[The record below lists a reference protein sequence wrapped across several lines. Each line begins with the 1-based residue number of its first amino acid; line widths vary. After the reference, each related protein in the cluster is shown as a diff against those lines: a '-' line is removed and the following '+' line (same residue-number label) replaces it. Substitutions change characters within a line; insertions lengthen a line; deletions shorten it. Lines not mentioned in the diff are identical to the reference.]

1 MSKKFNRI
9 YVFVVFLFILMP
21 MFVHAADDNIK
32 SATVNGNVFLKGK
45 YVQIGINPNGTLGTI
60 PINLESTSNENKAKL
75 EGFALTEV
83 LGGSSLGMRFNKYG
97 WDSGNAP
104 TAGDF
109 TVSNTR
115 ENIDNVNGSKDSIIF
130 IVKDE
135 KYYQPFT
142 LRSDYLSDGV
152 KITGVVDTTEENNK
166 KLKALVTGY
175 VKKGSIDFS
184 FEIEY
189 WFYEDATHYHTDI
202 RVTNNA
208 AGISR
213 LSVIKLLNP
222 DQDKLYNRTSKTYNK
237 TISMPLK
244 SNPNG
249 DKGYSMVVARG
260 ETTLD
265 GMFLLSFD
273 INSIPSLNLWYSC
286 NNTTTS
292 SEDVITSTTASNYFD
307 QYLKRIPYK
316 ATPELLAIFYQG
328 GGINGYK
335 LNNNPISISTE
346 LYSGAVPIGTEY
358 KTEIIT
364 SLDNDV
370 IQGLSTL
377 MDEYNTDIIERT
389 DKTIKIKAT
398 SGTQYSI
405 VECSMDEDGEPL
417 YDSCEL
423 GENPTYV
430 TADSNE
436 LLFSDLKP
444 ETGYKIYYEKTSTEK
459 GSINTKTKKSAKEA
473 SKLNA
478 VVITESSITVKGDHG
493 FEYSIDG
500 GSTWTKFETFN
511 NLEPDTEY
519 TFIGRAEETFDDMPG
534 QLSEELVVK
543 TLPKQ
548 STALDDFTSKFKIDV
563 KIIDPIPTIRISK
576 ALLYE
581 AIKDDEDIAK
591 FIEAANADP
600 SLIDKMTVVI
610 DIIKLYPTVEEVN
623 DLEPYLTN
631 REIAYSF
638 DIELKVYINDNYIK
652 DISELS
658 KNVKFSIDIP
668 SEFRKENRKFNIVR
682 KHIISIHEP
691 ALYQVLEDLD
701 SSNETVTIENGLFS
715 EFYVTYDVPAKKNPK
730 TADNLI
736 IYVGIF
742 IISACALYYKRYLKL
757 KYNLYLNR
765 YR

>member
-9 YVFVVFLFILMP
+9 LVFVVFLFIIAP
-21 MFVHAADDNIK
+21 MFVHAADIE

-60 PINLESTSNENKAKL
+60 PIDLESTSNENKAKL
-75 EGFALTEV
+75 EGFALTDV
-83 LGGSSLGMRFNKYG
+83 LNGSSLGMRFNKYG
-97 WDSGNAP
+97 WDSGKAP

-109 TVSNTR
+109 TVSNTK
-115 ENIDNVNGSKDSIIF
+115 ENIDNINGSKDSIIF
-130 IVKDE
+130 IVKEGED
-135 KYYQPFT
+135 YQPFT

-152 KITGVVDTTEENNK
+152 TITDVKDTTDTTNN
-166 KLKALVTGY
+166 KLKALVTGS
-175 VKKGSIDFS
+175 VNKGSINFDFK
-184 FEIEY
+184 IEY
-189 WFYEDATHYHTDI
+189 WFYENATHYHTNI
-202 RVTNNA
+202 TVTNKA
-208 AGISR
+208 AGISD
-213 LSVIKLLNP
+213 LSVVKLLNP
-222 DQDKLYNRTSKTYNK
+222 DQDKLYNRTSTTYNK
-237 TISMPLK
+237 VISMPNKK
-244 SNPNG
+244 SLN
-249 DKGYSMVVARG
+249 DHGYSMVVARG

-273 INSIPSLNLWYSC
+273 INSIPALNIWYNC

-292 SEDVITSTTASNYFD
+292 SEDVITSKTASHY
-307 QYLKRIPYK
+307 YPGALKQIPHK
-316 ATPELLAIFYQG
+316 ATPEHLAIFYQG

-335 LNNNPISISTE
+335 LNDNPISISTK
-346 LYSGAVPIGTEY
+346 LQIGDVPANTEY
-358 KTEIIT
+358 STQIIT

-370 IQGLSTL
+370 IQGLGTL

-389 DKTIKIKAT
+389 DKTIKIKAIDNT
-398 SGTQYSI
+398 EYSI
-405 VECSMDEDGEPL
+405 VECSMGEDGEPL

-430 TADSNE
+430 TGTNNE
-436 LLFSDLKP
+436 LLFNDLKP
-444 ETGYKIYYEKTSTEK
+444 GTGYMIYWRKTNASDE
-459 GSINTKTKKSAKEA
+459 GSIEAKTKRSAKEA

-493 FEYSIDG
+493 FEYSMDG

-511 NLEPDTEY
+511 NLNPDTEY

-534 QLSEELVVK
+534 QLSDELVVK

-548 STALDDFTSKFKIDV
+548 STALDSVTSKFNIDV
-563 KIIDPIPTIRISK
+563 KIIDPIPTIRINK

-581 AIKDDEDIAK
+581 TIKDDKDIAK

-600 SLIDKMTVVI
+600 SAVDVMTVVI

-668 SEFRKENRKFNIVR
+668 NEFRKENREFNIVR

-736 IYVGIF
+736 VYVVIF